1 MSGWWCTTRVCLTLH
16 TALVRDCLLTPCT
29 VYNVAKFLDEHPG
42 GEEVILDV
50 GGMDASD
57 AFEDVGHSDEAREQ
71 LESLLIGTLKQDPN
85 APPKT
90 TKKSATSATTATTGA
105 SGANFGLLLVVVAL
119 IAAAV
124 YKFAI

>member
-1 MSGWWCTTRVCLTLH
+1 MS
-16 TALVRDCLLTPCT
+16 
-29 VYNVAKFLDEHPG
+29 KFLDEHPG

-71 LESLLIGTLKQDPN
+71 LESLLIGTLKIDPE
-85 APPKT
+85 AAAA
-90 TKKSATSATTATTGA
+90 KKSTAKRATGTATAGGA
-105 SGANFGLLLVVVAL
+105 TNGTSFGLMLVVVAL
-119 IAAAV
+119 LAAAV